1 MNSSTTV
8 ETPAGPFTIVV
19 GPSGAV
25 RGAGFTSD
33 VAAVLA
39 VIHPSLR
46 GPVREHRELGGVTD
60 AVRAY
65 FDGEL
70 TAIDA
75 VPVEQHADGAF
86 LSEAWRA
93 LRDIKAGAP
102 VSYAAFAARTGR
114 PTAIRAAA
122 AACARN
128 AVALFVPCHRVI
140 RSDGSLGGYRWGLA
154 AKRWLLDHEQR
165 ERALTSGPTEDRVV

>member
-39 VIHPSLR
+39 GIHPSLR
-46 GPVREHRELGGVTD
+46 GPVRGHRELGGVTD

-70 TAIDA
+70 
-75 VPVEQHADGAF
+75 
-86 LSEAWRA
+86 
-93 LRDIKAGAP
+93 
-102 VSYAAFAARTGR
+102 
-114 PTAIRAAA
+114 
-122 AACARN
+122 
-128 AVALFVPCHRVI
+128 
-140 RSDGSLGGYRWGLA
+140 
-154 AKRWLLDHEQR
+154 
-165 ERALTSGPTEDRVV
+165 